1 VREVEESGI
10 MNDVEGA
17 QTPRAQTLA
26 SLGELSARDDFHETF
41 ANCPIPPEELLGNLG
56 LFLNRQTLSRL
67 LALHELYQR
76 IIDVQGVV
84 VEFGC
89 RWGQNLAMFSSFRGM
104 HEPFNHTRKIVGFDS
119 FSGFPAI
126 SPLDGE
132 RLAVGGW
139 SVTPG
144 YEDYLDGVL
153 AYHESESPLAH
164 IKRYEIVKGDVTET
178 VETYLEAHP
187 ETIIALAYFDLDLYE
202 PTKRCLELIRDR
214 VTKGT
219 VIAFDEI
226 GWASFPGET
235 TALKEV
241 LGFDR
246 YALRRFPINP
256 RPSYLIVE

>member
-1 VREVEESGI
+1 MDGL
-10 MNDVEGA
+10 DDA
-17 QTPRAQTLA
+17 LTPRARTLA
-26 SLGELSARDDFHETF
+26 SLGELSARDDFYETF
-41 ANCPIPPEELLGNLG
+41 ANCPIPKEELLGNLG
-56 LFLNRQTLSRL
+56 LFVNRQTLSRL
-67 LALHELYQR
+67 LILHEIYRQ

-104 HEPFNHTRKIVGFDS
+104 YEPFNHTRKIIGFDS

-144 YEDYLDGVL
+144 YEDYLESVL
-153 AYHESESPLAH
+153 AYHESESPLGH
-164 IKRYEIVKGDVTET
+164 IKRYEIVKGDVMET
-178 VETYLEAHP
+178 VEAYLDAHP
-187 ETIIALAYFDLDLYE
+187 ETTIALAYFDLDLYE
-202 PTKRCLELIRDR
+202 PTKNCLELIRDR

-219 VIAFDEI
+219 VIAFDEV
-226 GWASFPGET
+226 GWGNFPGET
-235 TALKEV
+235 TAVKDV

-246 YALRRFPINP
+246 YALRRFPTSP
-256 RPSYLIVE
+256 RPSYLVVD